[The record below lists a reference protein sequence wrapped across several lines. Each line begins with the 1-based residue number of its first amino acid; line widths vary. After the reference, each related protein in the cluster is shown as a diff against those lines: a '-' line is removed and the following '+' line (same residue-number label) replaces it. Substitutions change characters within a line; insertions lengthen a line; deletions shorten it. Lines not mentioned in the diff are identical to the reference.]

1 MRMFIICTIYTLFMV
16 ALGMG
21 ATYSLNITHLF

>member
-1 MRMFIICTIYTLFMV
+1 MKMLMICTIYTLFMV

-21 ATYSLNITHLF
+21 PAYSLNIRLPF